1 MIKSEVIHIERGIY
15 DIEICV
21 GVEAL
26 QRVIRILNSS
36 GWPIVTMTQNE
47 EVYTVLFR
55 RPCE

>member
-1 MIKSEVIHIERGIY
+1 MTKYTTTHIEYGLY

-21 GVEAL
+21 GVEELKRA
-26 QRVIRILNSS
+26 IRILNSS
-36 GWPIVTMTQNE
+36 GWPIVTKTQNE

>member
-1 MIKSEVIHIERGIY
+1 MIKSEVIHIECGIY

-21 GVEAL
+21 GVEELKRA
-26 QRVIRILNSS
+26 IRILNSS

-47 EVYTVLFR
+47 EVYTILFR

>member
-26 QRVIRILNSS
+26 KRTIHVLNSS
-36 GWPIVTMTQNE
+36 GWPVVAMTQNE

>member
-1 MIKSEVIHIERGIY
+1 MIKNEVIHIECGIY

-21 GVEAL
+21 GVEELKRA
-26 QRVIRILNSS
+26 IRILNSS
-36 GWPIVTMTQNE
+36 GWPIIAMTQNE